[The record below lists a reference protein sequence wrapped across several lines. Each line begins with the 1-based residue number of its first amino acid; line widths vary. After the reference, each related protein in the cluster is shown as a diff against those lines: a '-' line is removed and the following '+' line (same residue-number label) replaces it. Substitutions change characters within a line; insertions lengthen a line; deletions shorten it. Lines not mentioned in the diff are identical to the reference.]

1 MTNSMRYHR
10 LLRQK
15 AEEHTI
21 KYNKSTTKTN
31 SSKPVWS
38 LYV

>member
-1 MTNSMRYHR
+1 MENLRRFSTPSFRLEGVKEVPS

-21 KYNKSTTKTN
+21 DNEHKER
-31 SSKPVWS
+31 
-38 LYV
+38 